1 MFDLEREIEQWCRT
15 IIDCGCARETDLN
28 ELKDHL
34 HCLVEEHRKQGHS
47 EQDAFVEAIKQM
59 GDTRLITD
67 EYARNRTLLQKIA
80 AYDRKLQRSITHRF
94 SGKQLI
100 WFSLGY
106 SVLWS
111 LAMLLLAALGGAEY
125 REQGVTWMTWTMMI
139 WFIPII
145 IVAADPRVRRA
156 ECAFFKR
163 LFHANETGSSQS

>member
-34 HCLVEEHRKQGHS
+34 YCLVEEHRKQGHT

-80 AYDRKLQRSITHRF
+80 AYDRKVQRSITGRFGSITGRF

-100 WFSLGY
+100 WFLLGF
-106 SVLWS
+106 SMFCAL
-111 LAMLLLAALGGAEY
+111 LMLLLAAHVGLA
-125 REQGVTWMTWTMMI
+125 VFWIMLI
-139 WFIPII
+139 WFIPFII
-145 IVAADPRVRRA
+145 TVADPRVRRA
-156 ECAFFKR
+156 ERVFLKR
-163 LFHANETGSSQS
+163 LFHVNETGSPLS

>member
-34 HCLVEEHRKQGHS
+34 YCLVEEHRKQGQP
-47 EQDAFVEAIKQM
+47 EQDAFVDAIKQM

-80 AYDRKLQRSITHRF
+80 AYDRKLERSITGRFRSITGRF

-100 WFSLGY
+100 GFLLGY
-106 SVLWS
+106 SVFCAL
-111 LAMLLLAALGGAEY
+111 LMLLLAVYVGLAVIWIML
-125 REQGVTWMTWTMMI
+125 I
-139 WFIPII
+139 WFIPFII
-145 IVAADPRVRRA
+145 TVADPRVRRA
-156 ECAFFKR
+156 ERIFLKR
-163 LFHANETGSSQS
+163 LFHANETGSPLS

>member
-1 MFDLEREIEQWCRT
+1 MFDLEREIDQWCRT

-34 HCLVEEHRKQGHS
+34 YCLVEEHRKQGHT

-80 AYDRKLQRSITHRF
+80 AYDRKVQRFLTGRF

-100 WFSLGY
+100 WFLLGF
-106 SVLWS
+106 SMFCAL
-111 LAMLLLAALGGAEY
+111 LMLLLAAYVGLA
-125 REQGVTWMTWTMMI
+125 VLWIMLI
-139 WFIPII
+139 LFIPII
-145 IVAADPRVRRA
+145 IAVADPRVRRA
-156 ECAFFKR
+156 ERVFLKR
-163 LFHANETGSSQS
+163 LFHANETGSPLS

>member
-34 HCLVEEHRKQGHS
+34 HCLVEEHREQGHT

-80 AYDRKLQRSITHRF
+80 AYDRKVQRSITRRF
-94 SGKQLI
+94 SAKQLI
-100 WFSLGY
+100 WFLLGF
-106 SVLWS
+106 SMFCAL
-111 LAMLLLAALGGAEY
+111 LMLLLAAYGGLA
-125 REQGVTWMTWTMMI
+125 VFWIMLI
-139 WFIPII
+139 WFIPFII
-145 IVAADPRVRRA
+145 TVADPRVRRA
-156 ECAFFKR
+156 ERVFLKR
-163 LFHANETGSSQS
+163 LFHANETGSPLS

>member
-34 HCLVEEHRKQGHS
+34 HCLVEEHRKQGHA

-67 EYARNRTLLQKIA
+67 EYARNRTVLQKIA
-80 AYDRKLQRSITHRF
+80 AFDRKVQRSITGRF

-100 WFSLGY
+100 WFLLGF
-106 SVLWS
+106 SVFCAL
-111 LAMLLLAALGGAEY
+111 LMLLLATYVGLAVYWIML
-125 REQGVTWMTWTMMI
+125 I
-139 WFIPII
+139 WFIPFII
-145 IVAADPRVRRA
+145 TVADPRVRRA
-156 ECAFFKR
+156 ERVFLKR
-163 LFHANETGSSQS
+163 LFHANEAGSRLS